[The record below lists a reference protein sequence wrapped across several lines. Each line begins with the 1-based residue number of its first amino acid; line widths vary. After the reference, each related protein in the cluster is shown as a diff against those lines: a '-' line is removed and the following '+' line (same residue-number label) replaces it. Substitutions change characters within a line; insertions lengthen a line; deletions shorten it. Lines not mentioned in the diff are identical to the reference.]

1 MGKNLLVAQSGGPS
15 SAINATLSGILMEA
29 VKSPEIDKVYGGIH
43 GIYGVISHQIADLT
57 SQIRTAEE
65 FKLLETTPGMALGSC
80 RFKLPPL
87 EKDTKVYEKLVE
99 TFHSYNIGYFL
110 YMGGSNSMDTVWKL
124 SRYLKDQNEDI
135 KVLGVP
141 KSVDNDLSG
150 TDHTPGFGS
159 AAKFIAT
166 SMEEIIRDSEA
177 YPVNSVTIV
186 EVMGK
191 ESGWLTA
198 ASILPRHFGENAPHL
213 VYLPEVPFSMG
224 QFINDVQEM
233 MKKERAVVV
242 AVSEGLR
249 FSDGSYVA
257 QSREGENG
265 YASVGQVLERA
276 LASTVGGKIRS
287 IVLNVLQR
295 CSGHLLSAA
304 DIIESRRIGTFA
316 VRNVLSG
323 ESGKVLIFSRASNSP
338 YLINIET
345 VPVEQVLSA
354 GVKGFPLEW
363 ISPENNDLT
372 QEALDYLLP
381 LINGE
386 VEYTSKSGMPVH
398 FRFDLTPCPP
408 EQPSNEGQK

>member
-1 MGKNLLVAQSGGPS
+1 MGKNLLIAQSGGPS

-29 VKSPEIDKVYGGIH
+29 VKSPKIDKIYGGIH

-57 SQIRTAEE
+57 NQIRTAEE

-99 TFHSYNIGYFL
+99 IFHSYNIGYFL

-124 SRYLKDQNEDI
+124 SRYLKDKNEDI
-135 KVLGVP
+135 RVLGVP

-177 YPVNSVTIV
+177 YPINSVTIV

-224 QFINDVQEM
+224 QFINDVQEA

-242 AVSEGLR
+242 AVSEGLK

-257 QSREGENG
+257 QSRENENG

-276 LASTVGGKIRS
+276 LVSTVGGKIRS

-304 DIIESRRIGTFA
+304 DVIESRRIGTFA
-316 VRNVLSG
+316 VRNVLNG
-323 ESGKVLIFSRASNSP
+323 DTGKVLVFNRVSDSP
-338 YLINIET
+338 YLINVET

-372 QEALDYLLP
+372 QEALNYLLP

-386 VEYTSKSGMPVH
+386 VEYSCKEGMPVH
-398 FRFDLTPCPP
+398 FRFDLTPCQPP
-408 EQPSNEGQK
+408 ENTEAL

>member
-1 MGKNLLVAQSGGPS
+1 
-15 SAINATLSGILMEA
+15 
-29 VKSPEIDKVYGGIH
+29 
-43 GIYGVISHQIADLT
+43 
-57 SQIRTAEE
+57 
-65 FKLLETTPGMALGSC
+65 
-80 RFKLPPL
+80 
-87 EKDTKVYEKLVE
+87 
-99 TFHSYNIGYFL
+99 
-110 YMGGSNSMDTVWKL
+110 MDTVWKL
-124 SRYLKDQNEDI
+124 SRYLSAQKEDI

-177 YPVNSVTIV
+177 YPVSSVTIV
-186 EVMGK
+186 EVRGK

-242 AVSEGLR
+242 AVSEGLK
-249 FSDGSYVA
+249 FSDGSYVS

-276 LASTVGGKIRS
+276 LVSTIGGKVRS

-295 CSGHLLSAA
+295 CSGHLLSAT
-304 DIIESRRIGTFA
+304 DVIEARRIGTFA
-316 VRNVLSG
+316 VRNVLNG
-323 ESGKVLIFSRASNSP
+323 ETGKVLVFSRVSDSP
-338 YLINIET
+338 YLINVET

-354 GVKGFPLEW
+354 GIKGFPLEW

-372 QEALDYLLP
+372 QEALNYLLP

-386 VEYTSKSGMPVH
+386 VEYSCKAGMPVH
-398 FRFDLTPCPP
+398 FRFDLTPCQPP
-408 EQPSNEGQK
+408 EQQEG

>member
-29 VKSPEIDKVYGGIH
+29 AKSPEIDRIYGGVH
-43 GIYGVISHQIADLT
+43 GIYGIISRQIADLT
-57 SQIRTAEE
+57 DQIRTAEE

-87 EKDTKVYEKLVE
+87 ENDSKVYEKLVE
-99 TFHSYNIGYFL
+99 IFHLYHIGYFL

-124 SRYLKDQNEDI
+124 SHYLKDHNEDI

-177 YPVNSVTIV
+177 YPINSITIV
-186 EVMGK
+186 EVRGK

-198 ASILPRHFGENAPHL
+198 SSILPRHFGENAPHL

-242 AVSEGLR
+242 AVSEGLK
-249 FSDGSYVA
+249 FSDGTYVS

-276 LASTVGGKIRS
+276 LVSTIGGKIRS

-304 DIIESRRIGTFA
+304 DIIESRRLGTFA
-316 VRNVLSG
+316 VRNVLGG
-323 ESGKVLIFSRASNSP
+323 ETGKVLVFTRVSDSP

-354 GVKGFPLEW
+354 GIKGFPLEW

-372 QEALDYLLP
+372 QEALNYLLP

-386 VEYTSKSGMPVH
+386 VEYTCKAGMPVH

-408 EQPSNEGQK
+408 PETAE